1 MSTLELPV
9 VFVRAYT
16 AHLSSILLP
25 YFREESTVDTLARA
39 REGDLVSWLA
49 EVLVQYNKYGAL
61 FLSILPVGRALLL
74 VPHLS
79 RRVVEV

>member
-1 MSTLELPV
+1 MMSALELPV

-16 AHLSSILLP
+16 AHLSSILLL

-49 EVLVQYNKYGAL
+49 EVLVRYNKYGAL
-61 FLSILPVGRALLL
+61 LSIMLKEGGADVELTGR
-74 VPHLS
+74 
-79 RRVVEV
+79 